1 MRINNRDYD
10 DIFQLAKEMYLAYD
24 IYASELRKEELLAF
38 IDSQDSKKAAKI
50 KAISLLSLPD
60 DIFVFKASYI
70 LNPFMSLRFK
80 GFLFKDYQ
88 ELGTTMLSYA
98 PSPSPILTLLV
109 RYSLISEHMKNTF
122 YSEDHPEVFENV
134 QSLEKYSEQDL
145 PYAYYAL
152 AYFLSKKKTIIYQG
166 VEYQDVFNF
175 VYYLCK
181 QEKDLGSIGTYLSKS
196 SYIRAYSEVS
206 DDGDKIQEYLHL
218 CKEVDRSQKDLEDFL
233 LKKRKTSSQVE
244 EKSYEQ

>member
-1 MRINNRDYD
+1 
-10 DIFQLAKEMYLAYD
+10 
-24 IYASELRKEELLAF
+24 
-38 IDSQDSKKAAKI
+38 
-50 KAISLLSLPD
+50 
-60 DIFVFKASYI
+60 
-70 LNPFMSLRFK
+70 
-80 GFLFKDYQ
+80 
-88 ELGTTMLSYA
+88 MLSYA